1 MGFCAWEKQGGR
13 ELDQYA
19 CALCLRTQNAKPCRF
34 LEQDTGNVI
43 KTDRSFSLFVYINT
57 FTHTRVRVCVRV
69 HACACFQS
77 FFLSF
82 LYFASSPPPPKSRF
96 CTTCCVISINFTEY
110 LTCEEGVGVRRNP
123 RPASHPDTARALV
136 SHRATRRVYLPKI
149 ARVHSLCNLL
159 ATRPTTT

>member
-1 MGFCAWEKQGGR
+1 MPSYPERQAMQVPRTRHGQRDKDRQIF
-13 ELDQYA
+13 LS
-19 CALCLRTQNAKPCRF
+19 LCIYK
-34 LEQDTGNVI
+34 
-43 KTDRSFSLFVYINT
+43 YIH
-57 FTHTRVRVCVRV
+57 THISVRVCVRV